1 MSYLKCLGIF
11 FLVYCSVFEIVYLL
25 KHDMEK
31 RIESIMVQIV
41 RIILGVL
48 LGGLWIFLLYKI
60 MG

>member
-25 KHDMEK
+25 KHDMK
-31 RIESIMVQIV
+31 KIESLRLHIV

-48 LGGLWIFLLYKI
+48 FGGLWIFLLYKI